1 MEMHQVRYFLAVCET
16 LNFTKAAKNC
26 DVAQPSL
33 SRAIGKLEQE
43 LGGQLFR
50 RERNLFQLTNL
61 GRLVRPHLETVYS
74 ASESAHI
81 EANSFRQMETAQLS
95 LGIMCTIGPGQLTG
109 LLASM
114 QAQVPGL
121 ELSLHEAPLEG
132 LIERLS
138 QGDLDVALL
147 ATPSALPERFDFRP
161 LYKER
166 YVVAF
171 SPGHRFEGQNDVRIH
186 DMDQEPYLARLNCE
200 YSDHVGDLL
209 AERGVTL
216 NTRYRS
222 EREDWIQS
230 MVLAGMGC
238 TLLPEYITLYPQLPT
253 RLVTDPEV
261 TREVGLATVAGRQF
275 SPAVKAF
282 VHMARTREWIEA
294 EAVARAAT
302 G

>member
-16 LNFTKAAKNC
+16 LNFTRAAKSC

-33 SRAIGKLEQE
+33 SRAIGKLEHE

-61 GRLVRPHLETVYS
+61 GKLVRPHLETVYG
-74 ASESAHI
+74 ASESVHT
-81 EANSFRQMETAQLS
+81 EAKSFRGMETAQLS
-95 LGIMCTIGPGQLTG
+95 LGVMCTVGPDRLTG
-109 LLASM
+109 LLASLHEKIS
-114 QAQVPGL
+114 GL
-121 ELSLHEAPLEG
+121 ELSLHEAPLEE

-138 QGDLDVALL
+138 QGEIDIAIL
-147 ATPSALPERFDFRP
+147 ASPDPLPERFDFRP

-171 SPGHRFEGQNDVRIH
+171 TPGHRFENQNDIRIR
-186 DMDQEPYLARLNCE
+186 DLDQESYLARLNCE
-200 YSDHVGDLL
+200 YADYVNNLL
-209 AERGVTL
+209 AECGVTL

-238 TLLPEYITLYPQLPT
+238 AIIPEYLPLYPRLPT

-261 TREVGLATVAGRQF
+261 TREVGLATIAGRQF
-275 SPAVKAF
+275 SPAVKTF
-282 VHMARTREWIEA
+282 VDIVRNYDCA
-294 EAVARAAT
+294 EASLNAKQAAI
-302 G
+302 